1 MRPSHALESKDN
13 SKLPKTRCRC
23 DPPIFLSMCS
33 SYAGPMLEEGG
44 LEKALEGGPK
54 SVEYTALVEWLSKEL
69 KSLCKME
76 EHVNAI
82 MSPEDSSSFLLEVS
96 SFLKELG
103 CGYSCLL
110 EGHMSE
116 RLHTRQNRILLLDF
130 LLTELEA
137 ARMVLVNKPELNK
150 TMELQLNESST
161 ASDLKNMLIALK
173 FPKPPA
179 NITPGLLFGK
189 VETKV
194 ETKVS
199 LSVLLAQHVRLD
211 ITLGLLFGKVETK
224 MKEVLSKASPELIG
238 KPLFTGVLSEKQ
250 WHQLEELHK
259 EMQQEYRLRRE
270 MLIKRIDVTI
280 QSFQWSERVRNQQDE
295 IATMFLSKRK
305 ALAIEP
311 DVHLSDLL
319 AAREDL
325 AIIEKTSNASVRRN
339 TQSSV
344 NKVIIGR
351 GLTGSRALGKGWK
364 FINSRWLGGNED
376 PFPKSINLTVTP
388 RTTKCDLRAMSLA
401 ALLVCCVDSASLC
414 ISHRSRTEEGDPVTS
429 NLLLQRCPV
438 GSNNVLEEAGVEA
451 AAGVGEVTEEE
462 EVVVVGAAIGEEG
475 YREDGT
481 REVVGVGFR
490 TEVGAEAVT
499 RTEAVEA
506 AIKIGAAT
514 KGAVEVDIKTE
525 GVEVVASKTEEAEVG
540 AIKTEEAEVVV
551 IKTEGA
557 EEGVGVEA
565 EGGAAISRTTIE
577 LRLALP
583 SAQVAQQISRK
594 TASLVYTLSLT

>member
-13 SKLPKTRCRC
+13 SN
-23 DPPIFLSMCS
+23 
-33 SYAGPMLEEGG
+33 YAGPMLEEGG

-103 CGYSCLL
+103 RRVLVCCGYSCLL

-150 TMELQLNESST
+150 TMELQL
-161 ASDLKNMLIALK
+161 
-173 FPKPPA
+173 
-179 NITPGLLFGK
+179 
-189 VETKV
+189 
-194 ETKVS
+194 
-199 LSVLLAQHVRLD
+199 
-211 ITLGLLFGKVETK
+211 

-351 GLTGSRALGKGWK
+351 VPDR
-364 FINSRWLGGNED
+364 GGRPSDQQPPPPEM
-376 PFPKSINLTVTP
+376 PSWQQ
-388 RTTKCDLRAMSLA
+388 
-401 ALLVCCVDSASLC
+401 
-414 ISHRSRTEEGDPVTS
+414 
-429 NLLLQRCPV
+429 QRP
-438 GSNNVLEEAGVEA
+438 G
-451 AAGVGEVTEEE
+451 
-462 EVVVVGAAIGEEG
+462 
-475 YREDGT
+475 
-481 REVVGVGFR
+481 
-490 TEVGAEAVT
+490 
-499 RTEAVEA
+499 
-506 AIKIGAAT
+506 
-514 KGAVEVDIKTE
+514 
-525 GVEVVASKTEEAEVG
+525 
-540 AIKTEEAEVVV
+540 
-551 IKTEGA
+551 
-557 EEGVGVEA
+557 
-565 EGGAAISRTTIE
+565 E

-583 SAQVAQQISRK
+583 SAQVAQRISRK
-594 TASLVYTLSLT
+594 TASLVYTLSLTSRATELCFINKDYD

>member
-1 MRPSHALESKDN
+1 MP
-13 SKLPKTRCRC
+13 
-23 DPPIFLSMCS
+23 MQS
-33 SYAGPMLEEGG
+33 SRGLCHHGYEGYHPFTVLAVSVSVLDWQFYAGPMLEEGG

-82 MSPEDSSSFLLEVS
+82 VSPEDSSSFLLEVS

-189 VETKV
+189 VETK
-194 ETKVS
+194 
-199 LSVLLAQHVRLD
+199 
-211 ITLGLLFGKVETK
+211 

-280 QSFQWSERVRNQQDE
+280 QSFQASTDTTWSERVRNQQDE
-295 IATMFLSKRK
+295 IASMFLGKRK
-305 ALAIEP
+305 ALVIEP

-351 GLTGSRALGKGWK
+351 VPDR
-364 FINSRWLGGNED
+364 GGRPSDQQPPPPEM
-376 PFPKSINLTVTP
+376 PSWQQ
-388 RTTKCDLRAMSLA
+388 
-401 ALLVCCVDSASLC
+401 
-414 ISHRSRTEEGDPVTS
+414 
-429 NLLLQRCPV
+429 QRPGV
-438 GSNNVLEEAGVEA
+438 NVVFQEAGVEVA
-451 AAGVGEVTEEE
+451 VGVEAVTEE

-481 REVVGVGFR
+481 RVVVGIIWF
-490 TEVGAEAVT
+490 
-499 RTEAVEA
+499 
-506 AIKIGAAT
+506 
-514 KGAVEVDIKTE
+514 
-525 GVEVVASKTEEAEVG
+525 
-540 AIKTEEAEVVV
+540 
-551 IKTEGA
+551 
-557 EEGVGVEA
+557 GVGILGLVA
-565 EGGAAISRTTIE
+565 FQSRQKSAVSCQSAPHK
-577 LRLALP
+577 LKLSSFSLFRP
-583 SAQVAQQISRK
+583 SHCNVDENKLNKRAMFDLCRNRQGHDENKHILNMAVSSFN
-594 TASLVYTLSLT
+594 TV

>member
-1 MRPSHALESKDN
+1 MENDILDALED
-13 SKLPKTRCRC
+13 
-23 DPPIFLSMCS
+23 IG
-33 SYAGPMLEEGG
+33 YAGPMLEEGG

-69 KSLCKME
+69 KFLCKME

-82 MSPEDSSSFLLEVS
+82 VSPEDSSSFLLEVS

-116 RLHTRQNRILLLDF
+116 RLHTRQNRVLLLDF

-194 ETKVS
+194 ETEVS
-199 LSVLLAQHVRLD
+199 LSVELAQRVRLD
-211 ITLGLLFGKVETK
+211 ITPGLLFGKVETK

-270 MLIKRIDVTI
+270 MLIKRID
-280 QSFQWSERVRNQQDE
+280 WSERVRNQQDE
-295 IATMFLSKRK
+295 IAAMFLSKRK

-311 DVHLSDLL
+311 DVDLSDLL

-351 GLTGSRALGKGWK
+351 VCVFRQQGYHRQ
-364 FINSRWLGGNED
+364 D
-376 PFPKSINLTVTP
+376 M
-388 RTTKCDLRAMSLA
+388 TTKCDLRAMSWT
-401 ALLVCCVDSASLC
+401 ALLECCVDSACLC
-414 ISHRSRTEEGDPVTS
+414 VLRRSRTEEGDPVTS

-438 GSNNVLEEAGVEA
+438 GSSNVPEEAGAEA
-451 AAGVGEVTEEE
+451 AAVVGEVTE
-462 EVVVVGAAIGEEG
+462 EVVVVGAVIGEEG

-490 TEVGAEAVT
+490 TEVGAEAAI

-506 AIKIGAAT
+506 VAIKIGAAT

-525 GVEVVASKTEEAEVG
+525 EAEVV
-540 AIKTEEAEVVV
+540 AIKTEGAEVVA

-565 EGGAAISRTTIE
+565 EGGAAISRTIIGKNTCSLSLGIFLSPCLLKRRPTE
-577 LRLALP
+577 HLLQSRCLFLK
-583 SAQVAQQISRK
+583 VRISRQQSNK
-594 TASLVYTLSLT
+594 Y